1 MPTTTRRTLMGT
13 DNILDLQDN
22 GYKST
27 VSAISEII
35 DNSIQAKARNIKII
49 LVRNTT
55 RASDEIDEVLIC
67 DDGIGM
73 DESTFNK
80 ALQMSA
86 GGRSGARS
94 GLGKYGQGLP
104 NSSISQTKRVEV
116 YTWQESNILYNH
128 IDLDEIFNSG
138 EAFLPEIEIKS
149 NVNIPLK
156 NSGHLPLSSTGTIVR
171 WVKPNRIR
179 PKTVRTLVSHIDQ
192 LIGRTFRYF
201 LVGFTD
207 KDGYQYKSKI
217 SVLVFDYNGHSFSR
231 NDFSSIDEIV
241 PFDPM
246 FLMERTQMNNLFPE
260 SQHPTSQ
267 VFNEEIIKNFKVE
280 YNGALLETTVEIK
293 ISYCK
298 REERERYGRNAGGE
312 PFGKK
317 YLYRNLIGTSGYHNI
332 SVIRAGRE
340 IDHGSFGF
348 IRDVSDNR
356 ERWWS
361 AEIFVEPV
369 IDAQIGVDNKKQQ
382 ASKIQFLDPSDGDYN
397 DNDEII
403 RWISTFLSENIRN
416 VKNLINAQN
425 AGASRSNRTNSG
437 NTLVRLLPGSETEVA
452 DPVPLTEGIEA
463 IELTEAK
470 KEFIEWIKV
479 RYPNLIDA
487 EINEI
492 VDYALSMRD
501 NHIFIKSDLGDTQLY
516 SYKVFGT
523 KVLIEINQ
531 NHSFYIRFM
540 QTFEDDDNLQISL
553 RSIRLIISSLVN
565 AEIVNSTNDR
575 SLINDRRRLRNR
587 MSESL
592 DDYIEAL
599 YSQL

>member
-35 DNSIQAKARNIKII
+35 DNSIQAKAKNIKIVLI
-49 LVRNTT
+49 RNTT
-55 RASDEIDEVLIC
+55 RASDEIDEVLII

-73 DESTFNK
+73 DELTFNK

-116 YTWQESNILYNH
+116 YTWQNSSILYNH
-128 IDLDEIFNSG
+128 IDLDEIYNSG
-138 EAFLPEIEIKS
+138 EAFLPEIETRQSVGIPV
-149 NVNIPLK
+149 VNPR
-156 NSGHLPLSSTGTIVR
+156 SLPLSDTGTIVR

-179 PKTVRTLVSHIDQ
+179 PKTVRTLVSHIEQ

-207 KDGYQYKSKI
+207 KDGHQYKSKI
-217 SVLVFDYNGHSFSR
+217 SVLVFDFNGHSYSR
-231 NDFSSIDEIV
+231 NDFSSISEIV

-246 FLMERTQMNNLFPE
+246 FLMERTQMNTLFPE

-267 VFNEEIIKNFKVE
+267 VLGERISKIFHVD
-280 YNGALLETTVEIK
+280 YNGHRLETTVEIK

-298 REERERYGRNAGGE
+298 KEERERYGRNAGGE

-317 YLYRNLIGTSGYHNI
+317 YLYRNLIGTSGYQNV

-340 IDHGSFGF
+340 IDYGSFGF

-403 RWISTFLSENIRN
+403 RWISTFLSENIKN

-425 AGASRSNRTNSG
+425 AGTG
-437 NTLVRLLPGSETEVA
+437 ILNTLGSRNPHLPPGGETEVG
-452 DPVPLTEGIEA
+452 DPVPIPEGIEEPG
-463 IELTEAK
+463 IK
-470 KEFIEWIKV
+470 RDFFNWIRE
-479 RYPNLIDA
+479 RYPNLVDT
-487 EINEI
+487 EINDI
-492 VDYALSMRD
+492 VDYALNMRD

-523 KVLIEINQ
+523 KVLIEINL
-531 NHSFYIRFM
+531 NHSFYRRFM
-540 QTFEDDDNLQISL
+540 QQFENDESQQTSL

-575 SLINDRRRLRNR
+575 SLIHDRKRLRNR

>member
-1 MPTTTRRTLMGT
+1 
-13 DNILDLQDN
+13 
-22 GYKST
+22 
-27 VSAISEII
+27 
-35 DNSIQAKARNIKII
+35 
-49 LVRNTT
+49 
-55 RASDEIDEVLIC
+55 
-67 DDGIGM
+67 
-73 DESTFNK
+73 
-80 ALQMSA
+80 
-86 GGRSGARS
+86 
-94 GLGKYGQGLP
+94 
-104 NSSISQTKRVEV
+104 
-116 YTWQESNILYNH
+116 
-128 IDLDEIFNSG
+128 
-138 EAFLPEIEIKS
+138 
-149 NVNIPLK
+149 
-156 NSGHLPLSSTGTIVR
+156 
-171 WVKPNRIR
+171 
-179 PKTVRTLVSHIDQ
+179 
-192 LIGRTFRYF
+192 
-201 LVGFTD
+201 
-207 KDGYQYKSKI
+207 
-217 SVLVFDYNGHSFSR
+217 
-231 NDFSSIDEIV
+231 
-241 PFDPM
+241 
-246 FLMERTQMNNLFPE
+246 
-260 SQHPTSQ
+260 
-267 VFNEEIIKNFKVE
+267 
-280 YNGALLETTVEIK
+280 
-293 ISYCK
+293 
-298 REERERYGRNAGGE
+298 
-312 PFGKK
+312 
-317 YLYRNLIGTSGYHNI
+317 
-332 SVIRAGRE
+332 VIRAGRE
-340 IDHGSFGF
+340 IDHGNFGF

-361 AEIFVEPV
+361 AEILVEPV

-425 AGASRSNRTNSG
+425 AGASRGGNRNNSG
-437 NTLVRLLPGSETEVA
+437 NTLERLLPGSETEVA

-470 KEFIEWIKV
+470 IEFIEWIKV

-531 NHSFYIRFM
+531 RHSFYIRFM